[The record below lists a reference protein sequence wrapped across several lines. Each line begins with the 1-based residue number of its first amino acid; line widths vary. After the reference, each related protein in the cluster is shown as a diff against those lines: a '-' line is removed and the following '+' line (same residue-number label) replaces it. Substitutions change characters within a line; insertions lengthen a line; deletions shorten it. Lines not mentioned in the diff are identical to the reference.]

1 MVSII
6 FAIKL
11 LNVFYYVSFTV
22 PVFTFL
28 MSGKLSN
35 DIKSCQKIRCQEVYN
50 FLIFLMLK

>member
-1 MVSII
+1 MVKIM

-11 LNVFYYVSFTV
+11 LNVFYYISFTV

-35 DIKSCQKIRCQEVYN
+35 DIKYCQKIRYQEVYN
-50 FLIFLMLK
+50 CLIFLMLK